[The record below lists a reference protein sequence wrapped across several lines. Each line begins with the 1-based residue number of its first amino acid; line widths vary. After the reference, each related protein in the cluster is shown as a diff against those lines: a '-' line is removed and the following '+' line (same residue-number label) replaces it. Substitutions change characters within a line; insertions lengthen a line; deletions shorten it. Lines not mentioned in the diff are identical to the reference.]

1 MECADLGA
9 GVWFQGCVWVLVQ
22 GYVWNCEFVFF
33 FFLPGPRW
41 ILKFCPLE
49 LTINS
54 LFLEVSAPGM
64 GGQASQEQ
72 SPIQRVDSH
81 AIGSS

>member
-1 MECADLGA
+1 MQIWGQASGFRVVCGSWCRDMYGTVSL
-9 GVWFQGCVWVLVQ
+9 
-22 GYVWNCEFVFF
+22 FF

-81 AIGSS
+81 AMGSS